1 MSAISRR
8 TFAAGL
14 GGITLAFSFAPR
26 LAFAQQPARLP
37 GSLGD
42 NRLLDAWIR
51 IGTDGNATVCTGK
64 VELGQGILTALAQIA
79 AEELDLPLGRVEMI
93 SGDTERTPNEG
104 VTAGSQSIENSG
116 TALRLAGAQVR
127 AILLELAAKRLDA
140 DAASLSVAVGVVAA
154 PDGRKLSYAE
164 LAAAADLHREATA
177 QTRPKPASAHR
188 IVGKPIARRDI
199 PAKVTGGIAYVQD
212 LRLPGMLHGRIVRPP
227 GYGAKLEGFD
237 EAPIKAMPGALA
249 PSALAPSALAPSALA
264 PSALA
269 PVAGERDGSFLGL
282 IAGHEMLHGQNL
294 RPPGSGE
301 RGDGAKLEVFDTAR
315 FKAMPGVV
323 AVVRDGSFLGVIAE
337 REEQAIKASLALAES
352 ARWSAG
358 PPLPDEAHIY
368 DHLLALPNEDKVV
381 NERQAPLVAGV
392 KFVEATYR
400 KPYMAHAS
408 IGPSCAVAQ
417 LRDGK
422 MTVWTHSQGVFPL
435 RGNLAMALKMP
446 AESIRCIHAEGSGCY
461 GHNAADDVALDAA
474 LLARAADGRPV
485 RVQWMRADEFLWE
498 PFGPAMVMKVR
509 AGLSPAGRIADWNYE
524 LWSNTHSMRPS
535 EPGGNNL
542 LASWYLAEPQR
553 PAPPRMMP
561 QPAGG
566 GDRNAVPLYDF
577 PRQRIVNHLV
587 REMPLRVSALRT
599 LGAYANVFA
608 TESFMDELALLADA
622 DPVAF
627 RLAHLTDARARAVIE
642 AVAKK
647 AGWKPG
653 ERGDGSKGRGIGFA
667 KYKTLA
673 TYVAVIAD
681 VEIDR
686 ASGRIAV
693 PRVYVAADAGQI
705 INPDG
710 LANQIE
716 GGIVQ
721 STSWTLKEEVK
732 FGPTGISSR
741 DWATYPI
748 LTIPEFPLVEVEL
761 IDRPEERSLGAG
773 EAAQGPAGAAI
784 ANAFAAAT
792 GKRLRD
798 LPLTP
803 ARVKAALAG

>member
-1 MSAISRR
+1 
-8 TFAAGL
+8 
-14 GGITLAFSFAPR
+14 
-26 LAFAQQPARLP
+26 
-37 GSLGD
+37 
-42 NRLLDAWIR
+42 
-51 IGTDGNATVCTGK
+51 
-64 VELGQGILTALAQIA
+64 
-79 AEELDLPLGRVEMI
+79 
-93 SGDTERTPNEG
+93 

-127 AILLELAAKRLDA
+127 AILLELAARRLGA
-140 DAASLSVAVGVVAA
+140 DVAALTVADGIIAA

-164 LAAAADLHREATA
+164 LAATADLHREATA
-177 QTRPKPASAHR
+177 QSQRKPTSQHR
-188 IVGKPIARRDI
+188 IVGKRIARRDI
-199 PAKVTGGIAYVQD
+199 PPKVMGGVAFVQD
-212 LRLPGMLHGRIVRPP
+212 LRLPGMLHGRVVRPP

-237 EAPIKAMPGALA
+237 
-249 PSALAPSALAPSALA
+249 
-264 PSALA
+264 
-269 PVAGERDGSFLGL
+269 
-282 IAGHEMLHGQNL
+282 Q
-294 RPPGSGE
+294 
-301 RGDGAKLEVFDTAR
+301 AR
-315 FKAMPGVV
+315 FKAVRDGTLVGWIAEREMLQSRIARPAGPLATPEELEAGIARVVATMPGVV
-323 AVVRDGSFLGVIAE
+323 TLSVVRDGSFLGVIAD
-337 REEQAIKASLALAES
+337 REEQAIKASLMLAES
-352 ARWSAG
+352 ARWTAG

-368 DHLLALPNEDKVV
+368 DHLLALPTEDKVV
-381 NERQAPLVAGV
+381 SEKQAALPVGV
-392 KFVEATYR
+392 KVIEATYR
-400 KPYMAHAS
+400 KPYMAHAA

-417 LRDGK
+417 LSDSK
-422 MTVWTHSQGVFPL
+422 LTVWTHSQGVFPL

-446 AESIRCIHAEGSGCY
+446 VESIRCIHAEGSGCY

-474 LLARAADGRPV
+474 LLARAAAGRPV

-498 PFGPAMVMKVR
+498 PFGPAMVMKVG
-509 AGLSPAGRIADWNYE
+509 AALSPDGRIADWNYE

-553 PAPPRMMP
+553 PAPPRMIP

-577 PRQRIVNHLV
+577 PRQRIVNHLI
-587 REMPLRVSALRT
+587 RDMPLRVSALRT

-608 TESFMDELALLADA
+608 MESFMDELALLANA
-622 DPVAF
+622 DPIAF
-627 RLAHLTDARARAVIE
+627 RLAHLKDARARSVIE

-647 AGWKPG
+647 AGWKLG
-653 ERGDGSKGRGIGFA
+653 ERGDGRNGRGIGFA
-667 KYKTLA
+667 KYKNLA

-681 VEIDR
+681 VEVDR

-693 PRVYVAADAGQI
+693 PRIYAAVDAGEI

-710 LANQIE
+710 LENQIE

-721 STSWTLKEEVK
+721 SMSWTLKEQVK
-732 FGPTGISSR
+732 FNSTEISSR

-748 LTIPEFPLVEVEL
+748 LTMPEVPSVEIEL

-773 EAAQGPAGAAI
+773 EASQGPAAAAI

-803 ARVKAALAG
+803 GRVKAALEG

>member
-1 MSAISRR
+1 MNEKQ
-8 TFAAGL
+8 AA
-14 GGITLAFSFAPR
+14 
-26 LAFAQQPARLP
+26 
-37 GSLGD
+37 
-42 NRLLDAWIR
+42 
-51 IGTDGNATVCTGK
+51 
-64 VELGQGILTALAQIA
+64 
-79 AEELDLPLGRVEMI
+79 
-93 SGDTERTPNEG
+93 
-104 VTAGSQSIENSG
+104 
-116 TALRLAGAQVR
+116 
-127 AILLELAAKRLDA
+127 
-140 DAASLSVAVGVVAA
+140 LS
-154 PDGRKLSYAE
+154 E
-164 LAAAADLHREATA
+164 
-177 QTRPKPASAHR
+177 
-188 IVGKPIARRDI
+188 
-199 PAKVTGGIAYVQD
+199 
-212 LRLPGMLHGRIVRPP
+212 
-227 GYGAKLEGFD
+227 
-237 EAPIKAMPGALA
+237 
-249 PSALAPSALAPSALA
+249 
-264 PSALA
+264 
-269 PVAGERDGSFLGL
+269 
-282 IAGHEMLHGQNL
+282 
-294 RPPGSGE
+294 
-301 RGDGAKLEVFDTAR
+301 
-315 FKAMPGVV
+315 
-323 AVVRDGSFLGVIAE
+323 
-337 REEQAIKASLALAES
+337 
-352 ARWSAG
+352 
-358 PPLPDEAHIY
+358 
-368 DHLLALPNEDKVV
+368 
-381 NERQAPLVAGV
+381 GV

-400 KPYMAHAS
+400 KPYMAHAA

-417 LRDGK
+417 LSDGK

-446 AESIRCIHAEGSGCY
+446 AENIRCIHAEGSGCY

-474 LLARAADGRPV
+474 LLARAAAGRPV

-509 AGLSPAGRIADWNYE
+509 AALSPAGRIADWNYE
-524 LWSNTHSMRPS
+524 LWSNTHSTRPS
-535 EPGGNNL
+535 EPGGDNL

-561 QPAGG
+561 LPAGG

-577 PRQRIVNHLV
+577 PRQRIVNHFI
-587 REMPLRVSALRT
+587 RDMPLRVSALRT

-627 RLAHLTDARARAVIE
+627 RLAHLKDARARAVIE

-673 TYVAVIAD
+673 TYVAVIAE

-693 PRVYVAADAGQI
+693 PRVYAAADAGQI

-732 FGPTGISSR
+732 FDLTEITSR

-748 LTIPEFPLVEVEL
+748 LTMAEFPSVEIEL

-773 EAAQGPAGAAI
+773 EAAQGPVAAAI

-792 GKRLRD
+792 GKRLARAAADAGAGEGGAGGIGRVISTAAPRLAAQEFLVGRNRFIAPLSIHREPRWILKGSRRNKAIAPYGLTASPRVNFAGEAGLKPEHRFDPFQHQIAVEEFEHGLFLRD
-798 LPLTP
+798 RITAGDDGGDDHIATVVEGDRQHRFRRRGAHLIAAAAAVHP
-803 ARVKAALAG
+803 AHRNGPAGAECRFCRCRRGRGLRRDRVPRRRPHRFDNCRSRFSAADRD